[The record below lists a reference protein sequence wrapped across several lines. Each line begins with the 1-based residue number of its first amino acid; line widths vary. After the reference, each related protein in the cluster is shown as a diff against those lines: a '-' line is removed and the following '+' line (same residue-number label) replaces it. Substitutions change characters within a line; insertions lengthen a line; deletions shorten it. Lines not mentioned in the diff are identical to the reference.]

1 MKLAC
6 CWIYAITKYGYPP
19 SLLDTLAAIREMK
32 ALGFAAIELE
42 GVRDENMREVAA
54 HRSELKRV
62 CDDLG
67 LRIINFCPILPDIV
81 SLDASARGR
90 ALDLFRLG
98 VEVANDFECDT
109 VQTDSYTPPLT
120 FVGDRPYDHAIEY
133 GRAFRVKVDPAFDW
147 SRLWATLVGS
157 VRQCA
162 EMMEG
167 TEMTLTMEPRVG
179 ELISNTD
186 ALLRLM
192 DAVESERFG
201 AVLDTAHL
209 HAQKEILPLSV
220 EKLGRRIRFVHAADN
235 DGQTNA
241 HLAPGRGTVDWE
253 GVLRALAKHDYRGYI
268 GMDIGRV
275 EDLEAQY
282 REGTAFLQALERRVG
297 VKIAERSGARADPHV
312 GSEEVSG

>member
-1 MKLAC
+1 MSCGPELPDAVMKLAC

-19 SLLDTLAAIREMK
+19 SISDTFTAIREMK
-32 ALGFAAIELE
+32 ALGFEAVELE
-42 GVRDENMREVAA
+42 GVRDDNMREVASRRGA
-54 HRSELKRV
+54 LKRL

-81 SLDASARGR
+81 SLDVSARRR

-98 VEVANDFECDT
+98 VEVAKDFGCDT

-120 FVGDRPYDHAIEY
+120 FIGDRPYGDAIEY
-133 GRAFRVKVDPAFDW
+133 GKEFRVKVDPAFDW

-162 EMMEG
+162 EDMEG
-167 TEMTLTMEPRVG
+167 SGMILTMEPRVG

-186 ALLRLM
+186 ALLRLI
-192 DAVESERFG
+192 DAVESEAFG

-220 EKLGRRIRFVHAADN
+220 EKLGRRIRLVHAADN
-235 DGQTNA
+235 DGRTNA
-241 HLAPGRGTVDWE
+241 HLAPGRGTVDWK
-253 GVLRALAKHDYRGYI
+253 GVLRALAKHGYGGYI

-275 EDLEAQY
+275 EDLDAHY
-282 REGTAFLQALERRVG
+282 REGTAFLRALGKRID
-297 VKIAERSGARADPHV
+297 VKVA
-312 GSEEVSG
+312 